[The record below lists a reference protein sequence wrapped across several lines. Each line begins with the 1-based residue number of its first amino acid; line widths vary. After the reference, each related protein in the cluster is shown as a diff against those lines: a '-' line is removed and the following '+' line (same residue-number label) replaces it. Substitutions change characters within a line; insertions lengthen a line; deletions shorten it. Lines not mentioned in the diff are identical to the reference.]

1 MANPQNGTPNQNN
14 QPGQNNQAGQ
24 NQAGKPA
31 DKAAEAGRHAADK
44 AAEVARTATREAT
57 EVAQLAAKTVQ
68 DTVKSGFS
76 TAAQV
81 TERSTTRL
89 NQALDVSERQA
100 DDAAEAGQRVA
111 RAGAEI
117 ARRGSETT
125 QAAVQSGLDMAAKAT
140 ERSVNQFAEVFGFS
154 GEKAEE
160 TSRQSSRT
168 IGALAESSTVLAQ
181 GFQTISR
188 EFMTFAQ
195 DRAQKNAE
203 GISALMGARTLQDV
217 LTIQSNLMR
226 DNLEHALAGGRRF
239 AELSAQV
246 SGDAGRKVTESAE
259 QGQPARQVA

>member
-1 MANPQNGTPNQNN
+1 MANPQNGTPNQNSQAN
-14 QPGQNNQAGQ
+14 QNQAAQ
-24 NQAGKPA
+24 NAGKPA
-31 DKAAEAGRHAADK
+31 DKGAEAGRHAAEK
-44 AAEVARTATREAT
+44 AAEVARTTTREAT
-57 EVAQLAAKTVQ
+57 EVAQLAAKTVKE
-68 DTVKSGFS
+68 TVKSGFD

-81 TERSTTRL
+81 TERSTQRL
-89 NQALDVSERQA
+89 NKALDVSEQQA

-125 QAAVQSGLDMAAKAT
+125 QDAVKSGLDMAAKAT
-140 ERSVNQFAEVFGFS
+140 ERSVNKFADVFGLS

-188 EFMTFAQ
+188 EWMTFAQ

-203 GISALMGARTLQDV
+203 GIGALMGARTLQDV

-246 SGDAGRKVTESAE
+246 TGDAGRKVTEEAE
-259 QGQPARQVA
+259 QGQKARQVA